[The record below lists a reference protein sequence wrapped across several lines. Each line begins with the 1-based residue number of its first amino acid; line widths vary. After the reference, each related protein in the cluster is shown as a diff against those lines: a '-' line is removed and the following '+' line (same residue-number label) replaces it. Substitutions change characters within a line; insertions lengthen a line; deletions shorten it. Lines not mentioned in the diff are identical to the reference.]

1 VRGATA
7 ATAPKIGNMNISAC
21 LLRVLCGLC
30 IAAGLIGSAS
40 AQSAPAPAT
49 ASAPAQTPAASSVLA
64 GTAESGKPEPGEPVV
79 RLTIIDDDNV
89 RIEELKV
96 RGRSQRIVVTPKNGS
111 KPYEIITDNGSRD
124 LTEGPNGFNGA
135 VGKRVWPVL
144 SF

>member
-1 VRGATA
+1 
-7 ATAPKIGNMNISAC
+7 MNTSAR
-21 LLRVLCGLC
+21 LIRVLCGLC

-40 AQSAPAPAT
+40 AEPAPASAAASAPAPA
-49 ASAPAQTPAASSVLA
+49 ASSVPA
-64 GTAESGKPEPGEPVV
+64 GAAESAKPEPGEPVV

-111 KPYEIITDNGSRD
+111 KSYEIITDNGSRD

>member
-1 VRGATA
+1 MPPRTV
-7 ATAPKIGNMNISAC
+7 
-21 LLRVLCGLC
+21 
-30 IAAGLIGSAS
+30 
-40 AQSAPAPAT
+40 
-49 ASAPAQTPAASSVLA
+49 
-64 GTAESGKPEPGEPVV
+64 ESGKPEPGEPVV

-111 KPYEIITDNGSRD
+111 KPYEIITDNGSHD
-124 LTEGPNGFNGA
+124 LSEGPNGFNGA

>member
-1 VRGATA
+1 
-7 ATAPKIGNMNISAC
+7 MNFSAC
-21 LLRVLCGLC
+21 LIRVLCGLC

-40 AQSAPAPAT
+40 AEPAPAPAAASAPAPAL
-49 ASAPAQTPAASSVLA
+49 AASSVPA

>member
-1 VRGATA
+1 
-7 ATAPKIGNMNISAC
+7 MNTSAC
-21 LLRVLCGLC
+21 LIRVLCGLC
-30 IAAGLIGSAS
+30 IAAGLNGGAW
-40 AQSAPAPAT
+40 AQSAPASAA
-49 ASAPAQTPAASSVLA
+49 ASAPAPAASAVPPPA
-64 GTAESGKPEPGEPVV
+64 VESGKPAPGEPVV

-89 RIEELKV
+89 HIEELKV

>member
-1 VRGATA
+1 
-7 ATAPKIGNMNISAC
+7 MNSSAC
-21 LLRVLCGLC
+21 LIRVLCGLC
-30 IAAGLIGSAS
+30 VAAGLNGGAW
-40 AQSAPAPAT
+40 AQSAPASAS
-49 ASAPAQTPAASSVLA
+49 ASAPAPAPAASSVPPR
-64 GTAESGKPEPGEPVV
+64 GVESGKPEPGEPVV

-124 LTEGPNGFNGA
+124 LSEGPNGFNGA

>member
-1 VRGATA
+1 
-7 ATAPKIGNMNISAC
+7 MNTSAC
-21 LLRVLCGLC
+21 PIRVLCGLC

-40 AQSAPAPAT
+40 AQSAPVPAA
-49 ASAPAQTPAASSVLA
+49 ASAPAPAASSVPPA
-64 GTAESGKPEPGEPVV
+64 PTESAKPEPGEPVV
-79 RLTIIDDDNV
+79 RLTIIDDENV

-124 LTEGPNGFNGA
+124 LSEGPNGFNGA

>member
-1 VRGATA
+1 
-7 ATAPKIGNMNISAC
+7 MNISAC
-21 LLRVLCGLC
+21 LIRVLCGLC

-40 AQSAPAPAT
+40 AQSAPAPAA
-49 ASAPAQTPAASSVLA
+49 ASAPAPAASSVPPA
-64 GTAESGKPEPGEPVV
+64 PAESAKPEPGEPLV

-111 KPYEIITDNGSRD
+111 KPYEIVTDNGSRD

>member
-1 VRGATA
+1 
-7 ATAPKIGNMNISAC
+7 MNISAC
-21 LLRVLCGLC
+21 PIRVLCGLC

-40 AQSAPAPAT
+40 AQSAPAAPAA
-49 ASAPAQTPAASSVLA
+49 ASAPAPAASSVPPGA
-64 GTAESGKPEPGEPVV
+64 AESGKPEPGEPVV

>member
-1 VRGATA
+1 
-7 ATAPKIGNMNISAC
+7 MNISAC
-21 LLRVLCGLC
+21 LIRVLCGLC

-49 ASAPAQTPAASSVLA
+49 ASAPAPAPAASSVPP

-124 LTEGPNGFNGA
+124 LSEGPNGFNGA

>member
-1 VRGATA
+1 MGTERTGFSRSIGPGTGRIGGAT
-7 ATAPKIGNMNISAC
+7 
-21 LLRVLCGLC
+21 
-30 IAAGLIGSAS
+30 
-40 AQSAPAPAT
+40 PA
-49 ASAPAQTPAASSVLA
+49 V
-64 GTAESGKPEPGEPVV
+64 ESGKPAPGEPVV

-89 RIEELKV
+89 HIEELKV

>member
-7 ATAPKIGNMNISAC
+7 ATAPKISHMNTSAC
-21 LLRVLCGLC
+21 LIRVLCGLC

-40 AQSAPAPAT
+40 AQSAPAPAAT
-49 ASAPAQTPAASSVLA
+49 PVPAGPASSVPPP
-64 GTAESGKPEPGEPVV
+64 TVESGKPEPGEPVV

-124 LTEGPNGFNGA
+124 LSEGPNGFNGA

>member
-1 VRGATA
+1 
-7 ATAPKIGNMNISAC
+7 MNTSAC
-21 LLRVLCGLC
+21 PIRVLCGLC

-40 AQSAPAPAT
+40 AQPAPASAAASAPAPA
-49 ASAPAQTPAASSVLA
+49 PALALAASSVPP

-124 LTEGPNGFNGA
+124 LSEGPNGFNGA

>member
-1 VRGATA
+1 LHCGRPDRQRIGTKRTRRRSSRGLGPCAGCIVRA
-7 ATAPKIGNMNISAC
+7 
-21 LLRVLCGLC
+21 
-30 IAAGLIGSAS
+30 
-40 AQSAPAPAT
+40 
-49 ASAPAQTPAASSVLA
+49 A

-124 LTEGPNGFNGA
+124 LSEGPNGFNGA

>member
-1 VRGATA
+1 
-7 ATAPKIGNMNISAC
+7 MNTSAC
-21 LLRVLCGLC
+21 PIRVLCGLC
-30 IAAGLIGSAS
+30 IAAGLSGSAW
-40 AQSAPAPAT
+40 AQSAPAPAA
-49 ASAPAQTPAASSVLA
+49 ASAPAPAASSVPPGA
-64 GTAESGKPEPGEPVV
+64 AESGKPEPGEPVV
-79 RLTIIDDDNV
+79 RLTIIDDENV

-124 LTEGPNGFNGA
+124 LSEGPNGFNGA

>member
-1 VRGATA
+1 
-7 ATAPKIGNMNISAC
+7 MNSSAC
-21 LLRVLCGLC
+21 PIRVLCGLC

-40 AQSAPAPAT
+40 AQSAPVPAA
-49 ASAPAQTPAASSVLA
+49 ASAPAPAASSVPPA
-64 GTAESGKPEPGEPVV
+64 PTESAKPELGEPVV

>member
-1 VRGATA
+1 
-7 ATAPKIGNMNISAC
+7 MNSSAC
-21 LLRVLCGLC
+21 LIRVLCGLC

-40 AQSAPAPAT
+40 AQSATDPAPAA
-49 ASAPAQTPAASSVLA
+49 ASAPAPAASSVPPSAA
-64 GTAESGKPEPGEPVV
+64 GSAKPEPGEPVV

-96 RGRSQRIVVTPKNGS
+96 RGRSQRIVVTPKNGN

>member
-1 VRGATA
+1 
-7 ATAPKIGNMNISAC
+7 MNSSAC
-21 LLRVLCGLC
+21 LIRVLCGLC
-30 IAAGLIGSAS
+30 IAAGLNGGAWAQAAPASAS
-40 AQSAPAPAT
+40 ASAPAPA
-49 ASAPAQTPAASSVLA
+49 ASSVPPP
-64 GTAESGKPEPGEPVV
+64 TAESGKPEAGEPVV

-124 LTEGPNGFNGA
+124 LSEGPNGFNGA

>member
-1 VRGATA
+1 
-7 ATAPKIGNMNISAC
+7 MNSSAC
-21 LLRVLCGLC
+21 LIRVLCGLC
-30 IAAGLIGSAS
+30 IAAGLIGGAS
-40 AQSAPAPAT
+40 AQPAPSSAA
-49 ASAPAQTPAASSVLA
+49 ASAPTPAQAASSVPPRA
-64 GTAESGKPEPGEPVV
+64 VESGKPEPGEPVV

-111 KPYEIITDNGSRD
+111 KPYEIITDNGSHD
-124 LTEGPNGFNGA
+124 LSEGPNGFNGA

>member
-1 VRGATA
+1 
-7 ATAPKIGNMNISAC
+7 MNTSAC
-21 LLRVLCGLC
+21 LIRVLCGLC

-40 AQSAPAPAT
+40 AEPAPASAAASAPAPA
-49 ASAPAQTPAASSVLA
+49 ASAVP
-64 GTAESGKPEPGEPVV
+64 AESAKPEPGEPVV

>member
-1 VRGATA
+1 
-7 ATAPKIGNMNISAC
+7 MNISAC
-21 LLRVLCGLC
+21 LIRVLCGLC

-40 AQSAPAPAT
+40 AQSAPAPAA
-49 ASAPAQTPAASSVLA
+49 ASAPAPAASSVPA
-64 GTAESGKPEPGEPVV
+64 GAAESAKPEPGEPVV

-111 KPYEIITDNGSRD
+111 KPYEIVTDNGSRD

>member
-1 VRGATA
+1 
-7 ATAPKIGNMNISAC
+7 MNSSAC
-21 LLRVLCGLC
+21 LIRVLCGLC
-30 IAAGLIGSAS
+30 VAAGLNGGAW
-40 AQSAPAPAT
+40 AQSAPASAA
-49 ASAPAQTPAASSVLA
+49 ASAPAPAASAVPPPA
-64 GTAESGKPEPGEPVV
+64 VESGKPAPGEPVV

-89 RIEELKV
+89 HIEELKV

>member
-1 VRGATA
+1 
-7 ATAPKIGNMNISAC
+7 MNTSAC
-21 LLRVLCGLC
+21 LIRVLCGLC
-30 IAAGLIGSAS
+30 IAAGLIGNAS
-40 AQSAPAPAT
+40 AEPAPAPAAASAPAPAL
-49 ASAPAQTPAASSVLA
+49 AASSVPA

-124 LTEGPNGFNGA
+124 LSEGPNGFNGA

>member
-1 VRGATA
+1 
-7 ATAPKIGNMNISAC
+7 MNTSAR
-21 LLRVLCGLC
+21 LIRVLCGLC

-40 AQSAPAPAT
+40 AQSTPAPAT
-49 ASAPAQTPAASSVLA
+49 ASAPAPAPAASSVPP
-64 GTAESGKPEPGEPVV
+64 GTADSGKPEPGEPVV

-124 LTEGPNGFNGA
+124 LSEGPNGFNGA

>member
-1 VRGATA
+1 
-7 ATAPKIGNMNISAC
+7 MNTSAC
-21 LLRVLCGLC
+21 LIRVLCGLC

-40 AQSAPAPAT
+40 AQSAPAPAA
-49 ASAPAQTPAASSVLA
+49 ASAPAPAASSVPPA
-64 GTAESGKPEPGEPVV
+64 PAESAKPEPGEPLV

-111 KPYEIITDNGSRD
+111 KPYEIVTDNGSRD